1 MKKFLLVLFSVL
13 IVAVIAVVLWVIGV
27 YNSLV
32 AMDVKIDESWSQV
45 EVQYQA
51 RADKIP
57 NLVATVKGVANFE
70 KETYEAVT
78 AARSAWAQAKDTGTR
93 SEQIAAANSFDSA
106 ISRLLVTVEN
116 YPNLKAQENFLT
128 LQAQIEGIENRIA
141 VARRDYNSVV
151 SPYNAKIRTF
161 PTVFIAPLFGFDQ
174 EAFFES
180 AEGSEK
186 APTVDFN

>member
-116 YPNLKAQENFLT
+116 YPN
-128 LQAQIEGIENRIA
+128 
-141 VARRDYNSVV
+141 
-151 SPYNAKIRTF
+151 
-161 PTVFIAPLFGFDQ
+161 
-174 EAFFES
+174 
-180 AEGSEK
+180 
-186 APTVDFN
+186 